1 MKFRNPCVKCIV
13 AIVCTERC
21 LNLQS
26 FLDFR
31 YNIVHTIIE
40 WMLGAGILGVVFG
53 TAVGSILIIALSGI
67 LAAFVGITTVCDVF
81 STAKMR
87 GIK

>member
-1 MKFRNPCVKCIV
+1 MRFRNPCVKCIV
-13 AIVCTERC
+13 VIVCTERC
-21 LNLQS
+21 PDLQS

-53 TAVGSILIIALSGI
+53 TAVGSILIIALSGV
-67 LAAFVGITTVCDVF
+67 LAAFVGITLIYDVF
-81 STAKMR
+81 SAAKMR